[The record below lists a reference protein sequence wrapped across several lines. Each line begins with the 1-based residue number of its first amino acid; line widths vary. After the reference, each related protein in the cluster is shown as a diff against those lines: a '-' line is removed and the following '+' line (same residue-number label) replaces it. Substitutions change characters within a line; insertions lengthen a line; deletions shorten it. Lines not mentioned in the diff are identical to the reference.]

1 MLNWHDKN
9 EQKLPT
15 ELIDSRLRFAESVLQ
30 WTEEVEEDVWH
41 DSLRIGLGTFAAG
54 GGFKRSAIPF
64 DTVVPPG
71 FFNLSEPEWEELPSN
86 TIRGRFL
93 LWSLLELDLKKQ

>member
-1 MLNWHDKN
+1 MW
-9 EQKLPT
+9 P
-15 ELIDSRLRFAESVLQ
+15 
-30 WTEEVEEDVWH
+30 

-71 FFNLSEPEWEELPSN
+71 FFNLSEPE
-86 TIRGRFL
+86 
-93 LWSLLELDLKKQ
+93 